1 MTPLRRI
8 VLDLQGLLV
17 ALPTPFTA
25 DQAIDLPAFRL
36 LARRVVAAGVSGLV
50 PLGSTGEAS
59 ALEET
64 ERDAIL
70 QVAVEEAQGRPVV
83 AGTGS
88 HSTRQTIAWTRRA
101 RQLGARAALVVTPYY
116 TRPTQCGL
124 VAHYKAIAEAVP
136 GFPLIA
142 YNVPSRT
149 GVNLEPPTL
158 RSLWR
163 IPEVVGVKESSGNL
177 VQIGQIAQFLPKG
190 KVLLA
195 GDDGLA
201 APSIARGA
209 RGLVSVL
216 GNAYPEAAL
225 ELVHTALEGKQ
236 AEAHRLQEQL
246 RPLVEAL
253 FHETN
258 PVPLK
263 ALLHRLGL
271 CSDQVRLPLLPASP
285 GTQAVLSAA
294 VHRAQVA

>member
-1 MTPLRRI
+1 MNPLSRI
-8 VLDLQGLLV
+8 VSELSGLLV

-25 DQAIDLPAFRL
+25 DQVIDLSAFRR
-36 LARRVVAAGVSGLV
+36 LARRALAGGASGLV

-59 ALEET
+59 ALEEV
-64 ERDAIL
+64 ERDVLL
-70 QVAVEEAQGRPVV
+70 QAALEEADGRPVV

-88 HSTRQTIAWTRRA
+88 NSTRQTIVWTRRA

-124 VAHYKAIAEAVP
+124 VAHYQAIAEAVP

-149 GVNLEPPTL
+149 GVNLEPVTL

-163 IPEVVGVKESSGNL
+163 IPELVGVKESSGDLNQL
-177 VQIGQIAQFLPKG
+177 ERIAETLPKG
-190 KVLLA
+190 KLLLA

-216 GNAYPEAAL
+216 GNAFPEAAA
-225 ELVHTALEGKQ
+225 ELVRTALEGRHD
-236 AEAHRLQEQL
+236 EAARLQEQL
-246 RPLVEAL
+246 KPIIDAL
-253 FHETN
+253 FFESN
-258 PVPLK
+258 PIPLK
-263 ALLHRLGL
+263 ALLNRLGL

-285 GTQAVLSAA
+285 GTRTVLSAA
-294 VHRAQVA
+294 IHRARVA